1 MSTRSDAL
9 VLFGGTGDLAQRKL
23 YPALHELARAD
34 RLPSR
39 IVSVAASDW
48 SVDELRARVRAAV
61 ERHGTGASD
70 PAALDR
76 LTGALQYQIVN
87 TLRWP

>member
-39 IVSVAASDW
+39 IMSVAASD
-48 SVDELRARVRAAV
+48 
-61 ERHGTGASD
+61 
-70 PAALDR
+70 
-76 LTGALQYQIVN
+76 
-87 TLRWP
+87 